1 MSDMKELVWFPV
13 DMDNLP
19 KEVKPKWAALV
30 KANTAAKEAKADF
43 EAAFTVAAKK
53 AERIDAD
60 VELAFGY
67 RFGKLAIA
75 KVDKAAQKPKASA
88 KPKFTF

>member
-1 MSDMKELVWFPV
+1 MKDTKDLVWFPV

-19 KEVKPKWAALV
+19 SSVKSKWAALQ
-30 KANTAAKEAKADF
+30 KANTTVKEAKADF
-43 EAAFTVAAKK
+43 EAAFTAAAKK
-53 AERIDAD
+53 ADRIDAE

-67 RFGKLAIA
+67 RFGRLAIA
-75 KVDKAAQKPKASA
+75 KVDKADKKDT